1 MIPTNQPGQ
10 RRWLRQLLLAI
21 GILFGLALLAVSH
34 VIWDGSFAPD
44 PVRQAA
50 WAKVTPHLSAAEQVS
65 ADAADK
71 YARRVQQFFAER
83 KTGARRF
90 AEEVLSWSGKWAFL
104 KSQSPWGSDGDY
116 RQFLREAFERHLFKE
131 ADLADLLR
139 CAVEGYASELTG
151 IENETLLAIRADL
164 SDSAV
169 AQRAPLPA
177 LRSDD
182 AFRQAV
188 AAMMAK
194 VLAIATNDVAVTAGR
209 ELASFIASDIATNIT
224 IEILSVAAA
233 RLGIEAGILG
243 SGMASGAATLGIGL
257 VAAILA
263 DQLLDWILNAA
274 GYDPAGAIA
283 AKVCESLDGVE
294 TLLLDGDPETGK
306 GGLCRELA
314 KLREER
320 SALRREA
327 LQKLILEGG
336 AE

>member
-1 MIPTNQPGQ
+1 
-10 RRWLRQLLLAI
+10 
-21 GILFGLALLAVSH
+21 
-34 VIWDGSFAPD
+34 
-44 PVRQAA
+44 
-50 WAKVTPHLSAAEQVS
+50 LSAAETAS
-65 ADAADK
+65 TEAADK
-71 YARRVQQFFAER
+71 YARRVRQFFAER
-83 KTGARRF
+83 KAGARPF

-104 KSQSPWGSDGDY
+104 KSQSPWGNDGDY

-131 ADLADLLR
+131 EDIADLIR
-139 CAVEGYASELTG
+139 YAVQGYASELTG

-164 SDSAV
+164 SDSALT
-169 AQRAPLPA
+169 QSAPLPA

-194 VLAIATNDVAVTAGR
+194 VLAIATNDVTVTAGR

-224 IEILSVAAA
+224 IEILSVVAA

-243 SGMASGAATLGIGL
+243 SGVASSAATLGIGL

-263 DQLLDWILNAA
+263 DQLLDWVLNAA

-294 TLLLDGDPETGK
+294 ALLLDGDPETGK

-314 KLREER
+314 KLREQR

-336 AE
+336 TE